1 MGKDRFQVK
10 SMQKQLQLIAGIYE
24 MAIFFV
30 SEIEIHFFHL
40 SSDLFLFIKL
50 FLFILNEMYVER
62 RRSV

>member
-10 SMQKQLQLIAGIYE
+10 SMQKQLQLFAGIYE